1 MKLSTN
7 ESRAST
13 FLDIEVDPSVPDDEP
28 VEAALEDPGLG
39 EGDAVSARG
48 EGQDPVLGEARH
60 DPVALAGVEIP
71 LDGVYVFPRGDC
83 VEACQYHLRA
93 RLDNI

>member
-1 MKLSTN
+1 M
-7 ESRAST
+7 EAS
-13 FLDIEVDPSVPDDEP
+13 
-28 VEAALEDPGLG
+28 LEDPGLRERDAVTAGG
-39 EGDAVSARG
+39 EG
-48 EGQDPVLGEARH
+48 EDPVLGEARH

-71 LDGVYVFPRGDC
+71 LDGVNVFPRGDC